1 MGKATSGQ
9 RAPGLS
15 PQLRREAIL
24 RAALPLVVE
33 HGTTVTTQ
41 QIARAAG
48 IGEATIFRVFTDK
61 NELLQACVAE
71 VLDPTRVLQDLQAIS
86 LDLPLASRLTEA
98 AERLSGFLV
107 QMSRTIGALHAS
119 GHHQPHRRAA
129 GTPREPVAP
138 SPPAVDQDALQI
150 AVHRAVAVLIA
161 PDEAVLRRPIGVV
174 TDVFL
179 RLLVGHSQIP
189 GSDELRIPVEE
200 FVDLFLHGALTS
212 PEPT

>member
-24 RAALPLVVE
+24 RAALPLVAE

-71 VLDPTRVLQDLQAIS
+71 VLDPTRVLKDLQAIS

-107 QMSRTIGALHAS
+107 QMSRTIG
-119 GHHQPHRRAA
+119 
-129 GTPREPVAP
+129 
-138 SPPAVDQDALQI
+138 
-150 AVHRAVAVLIA
+150 
-161 PDEAVLRRPIGVV
+161 
-174 TDVFL
+174 
-179 RLLVGHSQIP
+179 
-189 GSDELRIPVEE
+189 
-200 FVDLFLHGALTS
+200 
-212 PEPT
+212 